1 MDTFSVL
8 LIYFE
13 AVNLLA
19 LAMMGMD
26 KHRAKTNRERIP
38 EAALMTM
45 AVIGGSIGALGGMY
59 LLRHKT
65 RKKKF
70 TVGIPVILGMQV
82 VFALLLFF
90 AVGFGG

>member
-13 AVNLLA
+13 LVNLLA
-19 LAMMGMD
+19 LAAMGID
-26 KHRAKTNRERIP
+26 KHRARTNRERIP
-38 EAALMTM
+38 EAALMTL

-59 LLRHKT
+59 LFRHKT
-65 RKKKF
+65 RKPKF

-82 VFALLLFF
+82 FFALLLFF
-90 AVGFGG
+90 AVGY